1 MLSTSN
7 YFKYDDTRRLKVN
20 EQKRYTILTI
30 TKKQQE
36 WLINT
41 RQNTDRTKKKMTRN
55 KGHTLRNGK
64 RVQYKNT
71 QQSYM
76 RRQKQNLHY
85 QWKTATPHSQQSYQ
99 TKTSK
104 IQNKQD
110 LNLQNTLLNK
120 RRIHSFQMPINIHQ
134 DTPYSRS

>member
-20 EQKRYTILTI
+20 EQKRYTILTVI
-30 TKKQQE
+30 ERQQE

-41 RQNTDRTKKKMTRN
+41 RQSTDRTKKKMTRN
-55 KGHTLRNGK
+55 KGHTLHNGK

-76 RRQKQNLHY
+76 RMQQQNLHY

-120 RRIHSFQMPINIHQ
+120 RIHSFQTPINIHQ